1 MERSPET
8 RTLSDYLRAIKA
20 RRWLVIGTTVA
31 AIAASILAS
40 VARTPVYKA
49 TATVSVRSD
58 FNVTPGQSS
67 FQTSTQGSAGKE
79 AALVVT
85 QPAVLAAASRA
96 LGGDRTPSQ
105 LQSDVTATAE
115 KDVDAVS
122 IEAKAGT
129 AGGAAR
135 IANAVAA
142 AMVQVTFDQQFRL
155 LQGALLGNSSPAQV
169 QSLRTRARAIE
180 PIRITSQAVPP
191 GSPTSPRPLRDAAF
205 AALLGLLLG
214 IGIAL
219 VRDALDRTVTDA
231 HDMESTLGFPL
242 LGYVR
247 SDILGTAPVTQN
259 GTMDVAEHLDSF
271 RILRANSQFLGGDHP
286 VATLAVTS
294 PLPDEGKS
302 TVAAWYAYVNA
313 LAGKRTI
320 LVECDLHRPV
330 VAGGFDL
337 DPSPGLSDHLTGD
350 AEASDIRRSIVVE
363 GPTAQPLSVVPS
375 GTQAPQPTELL
386 ASPRFE
392 TFLGEIARDY
402 ELVVLDCPP
411 LLPVADTLSIVP
423 RVGGVIL
430 CIRLGQTTRDQAI
443 AAKDALRR
451 LPERPVGLVLT
462 DSEPGGDYDYSG
474 YPTPSREKAE
484 APS

>member
-20 RRWLVIGTTVA
+20 RRWLVIGTTLV
-31 AIAASILAS
+31 AIAASILYS
-40 VARTPVYKA
+40 VAKTPVYEA
-49 TATVSVRSD
+49 TATISVS
-58 FNVTPGQSS
+58 SS
-67 FQTSTQGSAGKE
+67 FHPSGSPSTSQTSTEGSAGKE
-79 AALVVT
+79 AALVVK

-96 LGGDRTPSQ
+96 LGDRTAQQ
-105 LQSDVTATAE
+105 LQSDVTATAQ
-115 KDVDAVS
+115 KDVNTVS
-122 IEAKAGT
+122 IEAKADT

-135 IANAVAA
+135 IANGVAA
-142 AMVQVTFDQQFRL
+142 AVVQVTL
-155 LQGALLGNSSPAQV
+155 NAALQPFEAALKSVSPATA
-169 QSLRTRARAIE
+169 RAARARARAMA
-180 PIRITSQAVPP
+180 PIQIASAAVPP
-191 GSPTSPRPLRDAAF
+191 GRPTSPRPLRDAAF

-219 VRDALDRTVTDA
+219 VRDALDRTVTDP

-259 GTMDVAEHLDSF
+259 GTMDLAEHLDSF
-271 RILRANSQFLGGDHP
+271 RILRANSQFLGGDRP

-302 TVAAWYAYVNA
+302 TVASWYAYVNA

-350 AEASDIRRSIVVE
+350 AEASDIRRSVVVE
-363 GPTAQPLSVVPS
+363 GPTAQPLTVVPS

-386 ASPRFE
+386 ASTRFE
-392 TFLGEIARDY
+392 TFLDGIAQEY

-411 LLPVADTLSIVP
+411 LLPLADTLLIVP
-423 RVGGVIL
+423 KVEGVIL
-430 CIRLGQTTRDQAI
+430 CVRLGQTTRDQAV
-443 AAKDALRR
+443 AAKDALQR
-451 LPERPVGLVLT
+451 LPARPVGLVLT
-462 DSEPGGDYDYSG
+462 GSEPGSDYDYSG
-474 YPTPSREKAE
+474 YPTPTREKA
-484 APS
+484 AAKG

>member
-1 MERSPET
+1 MPS
-8 RTLSDYLRAIKA
+8 
-20 RRWLVIGTTVA
+20 
-31 AIAASILAS
+31 
-40 VARTPVYKA
+40 
-49 TATVSVRSD
+49 
-58 FNVTPGQSS
+58 
-67 FQTSTQGSAGKE
+67 
-79 AALVVT
+79 
-85 QPAVLAAASRA
+85 ASR
-96 LGGDRTPSQ
+96 R
-105 LQSDVTATAE
+105 
-115 KDVDAVS
+115 
-122 IEAKAGT
+122 KAGT
-129 AGGAAR
+129 ADGAAR
-135 IANAVAA
+135 IANAVVA
-142 AMVQVTFDQQFRL
+142 AMVQVTSRSAVSSL
-155 LQGALLGNSSPAQV
+155 PGTVLRNSSPAEV
-169 QSLRTRARAIE
+169 QALRNRATG
-180 PIRITSQAVPP
+180 PMQITSQAVPP
-191 GSPTSPRPLRDAAF
+191 GSPTSPRPLRDAGF

-214 IGIAL
+214 VGIAL
-219 VRDALDRTVTDA
+219 VRDALNRTVTDP

-259 GTMDVAEHLDSF
+259 GTIDVAEHLDSF
-271 RILRANSQFLGGDHP
+271 RILRANSQFLGGDRP

-337 DPSPGLSDHLTGD
+337 DPSPGLSDHLNGN
-350 AEASDIRRSIVVE
+350 AEASEIRRSIMVE

-474 YPTPSREKAE
+474 YPTSSMEKAE

>member
-1 MERSPET
+1 MEQSPET

-31 AIAASILAS
+31 ALAASILYS
-40 VARTPVYKA
+40 VAKTPVYEA
-49 TATVSVRSD
+49 TATISVS
-58 FNVTPGQSS
+58 SS
-67 FQTSTQGSAGKE
+67 FHPSGSPSTSQTSTEGSAGRE
-79 AALVVT
+79 AALVVK

-96 LGGDRTPSQ
+96 LGDRTAQQ
-105 LQSDVTATAE
+105 LQSDVTATAQ
-115 KDVDAVS
+115 KDVNSVS
-122 IEAKAGT
+122 IEAKADT
-129 AGGAAR
+129 ADGAAR
-135 IANAVAA
+135 IANGVAA
-142 AMVQVTFDQQFRL
+142 AVVQVTFNDYVEGFRT
-155 LQGALLGNSSPAQV
+155 AFRNSLTPAQ
-169 QSLRTRARAIE
+169 LRALPSEARASQPVRIE
-180 PIRITSQAVPP
+180 NPAFPP

-219 VRDALDRTVTDA
+219 VRDALDRTVTDP

-302 TVAAWYAYVNA
+302 TVASWYAYVNA

-375 GTQAPQPTELL
+375 GTQAPQPAELL
-386 ASPRFE
+386 SSTRFE
-392 TFLGEIARDY
+392 TFLDGIAQEY
-402 ELVVLDCPP
+402 EVVVLDCPP
-411 LLPVADTLSIVP
+411 LLPVADTLLIVP
-423 RVGGVIL
+423 KVEGVIL
-430 CIRLGQTTRDQAI
+430 CVRLGQTTRDEAV
-443 AAKDALRR
+443 AAKDALQR
-451 LPERPVGLVLT
+451 LPARPVGLVLT
-462 DSEPGGDYDYSG
+462 GSEPGSDYDYSG
-474 YPTPSREKAE
+474 YPAPTREKA
-484 APS
+484 AAKG

>member
-31 AIAASILAS
+31 AVAASILVS

-58 FNVTPGQSS
+58 FHASPGPSS
-67 FQTSTQGSAGKE
+67 SQTSTQSSAGKE

-85 QPAVLAAASRA
+85 EPAVLAAASRA
-96 LGGDRTPSQ
+96 LGGDRTPQQ
-105 LQSDVTATAE
+105 LQSDVTPTAE
-115 KDVDAVS
+115 KDIDAVS
-122 IEAKAGT
+122 VEAEAGT
-129 AGGAAR
+129 ADGAAR
-135 IANAVAA
+135 IANAVVA
-142 AMVQVTFDQQFRL
+142 AMVQVIRDQQFRL
-155 LQGALLGNSSPAQV
+155 FQGAILGNSSPAEV
-169 QSLRTRARAIE
+169 RALRRRATG
-180 PIRITSQAVPP
+180 PMQITSRAVPP
-191 GSPTSPRPLRDAAF
+191 GSPTSPRPLRDAGF

-214 IGIAL
+214 VGIAL
-219 VRDALDRTVTDA
+219 VRDALSRTVTDP
-231 HDMESTLGFPL
+231 HDVESTLGFPL

-271 RILRANSQFLGGDHP
+271 RILRANSQFLGGDRP
-286 VATLAVTS
+286 VANLAVTS

-302 TVAAWYAYVNA
+302 TVAGWYAYVNA

-392 TFLGEIARDY
+392 TFLDEIAREY

-430 CIRLGQTTRDQAI
+430 CVRLGQTTRDQAV
-443 AAKDALRR
+443 AAKDALQR
-451 LPERPVGLVLT
+451 LPARPVGLVLT
-462 DSEPGGDYDYSG
+462 GSEPGSDYDYSG
-474 YPTPSREKAE
+474 YPAPTREKAAAE
-484 APS
+484 G